1 MFWKKRKK
9 VEENVDVIV
18 EFIVEEYRFLKSYVS
33 LMGKL
38 MKDELPKYTSVYNFH
53 INKINEIMEKK
64 NLRIVDLVGKSYD
77 DGLSVNPLNLED
89 FDKNDNLII
98 EQVLEPLIVSVTDG
112 KIIKSGT
119 VMLTRAK
126 EESKEGE

>member
-9 VEENVDVIV
+9 AEENVDVIV

-64 NLRIVDLVGKSYD
+64 NLRIVDLVGKLYD

>member
-64 NLRIVDLVGKSYD
+64 NLRIVDLVGKLYD

>member
-1 MFWKKRKK
+1 MVWKKGKK

-64 NLRIVDLVGKSYD
+64 NLRIVDLVGKLYD

-126 EESKEGE
+126 EESKEEE

>member
-1 MFWKKRKK
+1 MVWKKGKK

-64 NLRIVDLVGKSYD
+64 NLRIVDLVGKLYD

-112 KIIKSGT
+112 KIIKRGT

-126 EESKEGE
+126 EESKEEE

>member
-1 MFWKKRKK
+1 M
-9 VEENVDVIV
+9 EENVDVIV

-38 MKDELPKYTSVYNFH
+38 MKDKLPKYTSVYNFH
-53 INKINEIMEKK
+53 INKFNEIMEKK
-64 NLRIVDLVGKSYD
+64 NLRIVDLVGKLYD